1 MGESLVPLGVYAKMR
16 SASGGNG
23 SPRALRA
30 ISDIGDPRLVK
41 ALAHPLRV
49 QILGV
54 LEQRVASP
62 SDLAEELDAPLG
74 NVSYHVRTLA
84 ELGLLKLV
92 RRKTRRGAVEHYY
105 QARGRATVSNEA
117 WSQVPS
123 VVRRSMV
130 GVALEQAVESAVA
143 AAAAGGFDG
152 QDASLTRHSLKL
164 DAKGVRETCDALEKL
179 HDELA
184 EIQERSA
191 ARLGDSEGERD
202 LGLVTMLF
210 DGRSSSDASA
220 SARA

>member
-1 MGESLVPLGVYAKMR
+1 MRPAGRGNASAGE
-16 SASGGNG
+16 
-23 SPRALRA
+23 ALRA

-54 LEQRVASP
+54 LEERVASP
-62 SDLAEELDAPLG
+62 SDLAEELGAPLG

-84 ELGLLKLV
+84 DLGLLKLV
-92 RRKTRRGAVEHYY
+92 RRRTRRGAVEHYY
-105 QARGRATVSNEA
+105 QARGRATVSDQA

-130 GVALEQAVESAVA
+130 GVALEQAVEQAASA
-143 AAAAGGFDG
+143 AATGGFDG
-152 QDASLTRHSLKL
+152 EDSSITRHALTL
-164 DAKGVRETCDALEKL
+164 DDEGVREACDALAKL

-184 EIQERSA
+184 AIHERSA
-191 ARLGDSEGERD
+191 ERLDGTSGGRQ

-210 DGRSSSDASA
+210 QSNARDESRAAASA
-220 SARA
+220 

>member
-1 MGESLVPLGVYAKMR
+1 
-16 SASGGNG
+16 
-23 SPRALRA
+23 LRA

-54 LEQRVASP
+54 LEERVASP
-62 SDLAEELDAPLG
+62 SDLAEELGAPLG

-92 RRKTRRGAVEHYY
+92 RRRTRRGAVEHYY
-105 QARGRATVSNEA
+105 QARGRATVSDEA

-130 GVALEQAVESAVA
+130 GVALEQAVSA
-143 AAAAGGFDG
+143 AADGGFEGD
-152 QDASLTRHSLKL
+152 DTSVTRHSLTL
-164 DAKGVRETCDALEKL
+164 DAEGVREACDALAKL

-184 EIQERSA
+184 AIQERSA
-191 ARLGDSEGERD
+191 ERLEGSTGDRQM
-202 LGLVTMLF
+202 GLVTMLF
-210 DGRSSSDASA
+210 EAGARDAA
-220 SARA
+220 PAPARA

>member
-1 MGESLVPLGVYAKMR
+1 MRTAGRGEA
-16 SASGGNG
+16 SAGRGM
-23 SPRALRA
+23 RA

-54 LEQRVASP
+54 LEERTASP
-62 SDLAEELDAPLG
+62 SDLAEELGAPLG
-74 NVSYHVRTLA
+74 NVSYHVRTLT

-92 RRKTRRGAVEHYY
+92 RRRTRRGAVEHYY
-105 QARGRATVSNEA
+105 QARGRATVSDQA

-130 GVALEQAVESAVA
+130 GVALEQAVEQAVS

-152 QDASLTRHSLKL
+152 EGSGVTRHSLAL
-164 DAKGVRETCDALEKL
+164 DDAGVREACEALAKL

-184 EIQERSA
+184 AIQE
-191 ARLGDSEGERD
+191 
-202 LGLVTMLF
+202 
-210 DGRSSSDASA
+210 
-220 SARA
+220 

>member
-1 MGESLVPLGVYAKMR
+1 
-16 SASGGNG
+16 
-23 SPRALRA
+23 LRA

-54 LEQRVASP
+54 LEERVASP
-62 SDLAEELDAPLG
+62 SDLAEELGAPLG

-92 RRKTRRGAVEHYY
+92 RRRTRRGAVEHYY
-105 QARGRATVSNEA
+105 QARGRATVSDEA

-130 GVALEQAVESAVA
+130 GVALEQAVSA
-143 AAAAGGFDG
+143 AADGGFEGD
-152 QDASLTRHSLKL
+152 DTSVTRHSLTL
-164 DAKGVRETCDALEKL
+164 DAEGVREACDALAKL

-184 EIQERSA
+184 AIQERSA
-191 ARLGDSEGERD
+191 ERLDGSAGDRQV
-202 LGLVTMLF
+202 GLVTMLF
-210 DGRSSSDASA
+210 EAGARDAA
-220 SARA
+220 PVT

>member
-1 MGESLVPLGVYAKMR
+1 
-16 SASGGNG
+16 
-23 SPRALRA
+23 LRA

-54 LEQRVASP
+54 LEERVASP
-62 SDLAEELDAPLG
+62 SDLAEQLGAPLG

-84 ELGLLKLV
+84 DLGLLKLV
-92 RRKTRRGAVEHYY
+92 RRRTRRGAVEHYY
-105 QARGRATVSNEA
+105 QAHGRATVSDQA

-130 GVALEQAVESAVA
+130 GVALEQAVEHAASAA
-143 AAAAGGFDG
+143 SSGGFDG
-152 QDASLTRHSLKL
+152 DASSLTRHALTL
-164 DAKGVRETCDALEKL
+164 DEAGVREACDALAKL

-184 EIQERSA
+184 GIQERSA
-191 ARLGDSEGERD
+191 GRLDGDAAGRQ

-210 DGRSSSDASA
+210 ESAASESSGAA
-220 SARA
+220 ARA

>member
-1 MGESLVPLGVYAKMR
+1 M
-16 SASGGNG
+16 
-23 SPRALRA
+23 RA

-54 LEQRVASP
+54 LEERVASP
-62 SDLAEELDAPLG
+62 SDLAEELGAPLG

-92 RRKTRRGAVEHYY
+92 RRRTRRGAVEHYY
-105 QARGRATVSNEA
+105 QARGRATVSDEA

-130 GVALEQAVESAVA
+130 GVALEQAVEQAVS

-152 QDASLTRHSLKL
+152 DGSSLTRHSLTL
-164 DAKGVRETCDALEKL
+164 DETGVREACSALAKL

-184 EIQERSA
+184 AIQERSA
-191 ARLGDSEGERD
+191 ERLDGSAGDRQ

-210 DGRSSSDASA
+210 EAQGASHAAASA
-220 SARA
+220 